1 MGEVPWYTLAVISRL
16 MSAMGQ
22 ILLFEAFLPKKPL
35 YISAIA
41 VTLLLA
47 ASPLHAQEAASDALD
62 LFSAG
67 EEEVVSTSRIPR
79 PISRIAENVTV
90 VTAEDIRRLNAHTL
104 SEVLNTI
111 PGIQMQW
118 PNRTPGSDSD
128 TFLQGAEAG
137 LGHVLVLLDGVQQN
151 NYNQGWADIA
161 KIPVQQIERV
171 EIIKGAASTS
181 WGPAL
186 GGVINVIT
194 KSPAPNRASGEVS
207 ASIGERST
215 SDTRGEISGTIG
227 NTGYYLSA
235 GNLHSAGLRPNN
247 GITENNGSLKLTYDL
262 PVKGSITYG
271 VTLWENSDGDQ
282 GVWDN
287 SGWLVHDDLKN
298 RFGSTFL
305 TLKLPVGERLSLEIT
320 GRSTYREVR
329 TEWNDIISDEISP
342 FIHSTLR
349 DNAYGGGAKLSW
361 GDNDLGFVAGI
372 DYDHANVRTHWLDY
386 SFAPPEPGQIN
397 RNIDRLGAYLNGLW
411 SIGRLTLL
419 PGIRYDRAFGA
430 NNISGTAGATLE
442 LTDRTVL
449 RAYGAQGYGLPNL
462 AYGKD
467 LQKVWTVQTGVE
479 TTEVPYLWLKGTL
492 FYNRL
497 RDAQESALQSPE
509 RRQTKQG
516 FEVEART
523 VPLYGL
529 SVGGGYTL
537 NDSRDAEHT
546 RHESKPA
553 HIGKLNLFYD
563 NDRLDFTG
571 TLTGSYVWWNSSAWK
586 LGNYD
591 RLLWDLHLAK
601 KIHVSETL
609 TPEIFF
615 SVRNLFNGSQYE
627 HILYKNASRW
637 VEGGVR
643 FSF

>member
-1 MGEVPWYTLAVISRL
+1 MPKKLRHTLA
-16 MSAMGQ
+16 
-22 ILLFEAFLPKKPL
+22 
-35 YISAIA
+35 IA
-41 VTLLLA
+41 ATLLLA
-47 ASPLHAQEAASDALD
+47 AAPLRAQEAASDALD

-79 PISRIAENVTV
+79 PVSRIAENVTV
-90 VTAEDIRRLNAHTL
+90 VTADDIRRLNAHTL

-118 PNRTPGSDSD
+118 SNRTPGSDSD

-151 NYNQGWADIA
+151 NYNQGWADIG

-186 GGVINVIT
+186 GGVINIIT
-194 KSPAPNRASGEVS
+194 KSPDPNQTSGEIY
-207 ASIGERST
+207 ASLGERST
-215 SDTRGEISGTIG
+215 SDTRGEISGTID
-227 NTGYYLSA
+227 NAGYYLSA

-262 PVKGSITYG
+262 PDNGTITYG
-271 VTLWENSDGDQ
+271 IAFWENADGDE
-282 GVWDN
+282 GFLDS
-287 SGWLVHDDLKN
+287 SGWLVHDNLKN
-298 RFGSTFL
+298 HFGYTFL
-305 TLKLPVGERLSLEIT
+305 TFHRPLADRLSLEIT
-320 GRSTYREVR
+320 GRGTYREVR
-329 TEWNDIISDEISP
+329 TEWNDIIGDDIFP
-342 FIHSTLR
+342 YIYSTLR
-349 DNAYGGGAKLSW
+349 ESAYGGGAKLSW
-361 GDNDLGFVAGI
+361 EDNDLGFVAGI
-372 DYDHANVRTHWLDY
+372 DYDHANVSLDSLLY
-386 SFAPPEPGQIN
+386 SFSPPVLEQIN
-397 RNIDRLGAYLNGLW
+397 RNIDRLGVYLNGFW

-419 PGIRYDRAFGA
+419 PGIRYDRTFGK
-430 NNISGTAGATLE
+430 NNFSGTAGATYR
-442 LTDRTVL
+442 LTERTVV

-462 AYGKD
+462 RHGKD

-479 TTEVPYLWLKGTL
+479 TTDVPYLWLKGTL

-497 RDAQESALQSPE
+497 RDAQASASQSAE

-523 VPLYGL
+523 VPWHGL
-529 SVGGGYTL
+529 SFGGGYTL
-537 NDSRDAEHT
+537 NDSRDAERT

-563 NDRLDFTG
+563 NDSVGLTG
-571 TLTGSYVWWNSSAWK
+571 TLTGSYVWWNASAWK
-586 LGNYD
+586 LGKYD
-591 RLLWDLHLAK
+591 TVLWDLHLAK

>member
-1 MGEVPWYTLAVISRL
+1 M
-16 MSAMGQ
+16 
-22 ILLFEAFLPKKPL
+22 PKKPL

-47 ASPLHAQEAASDALD
+47 ASPLRAQETASDALD

-79 PISRIAENVTV
+79 PISRIAENVSV
-90 VTAEDIRRLNAHTL
+90 VTADDIRRLNAHTL

-111 PGIQMQW
+111 PGIQIQW
-118 PNRTPGSDSD
+118 PSRTPGSTTDI
-128 TFLQGAEAG
+128 FVQGAEAAA
-137 LGHVLVLLDGVQQN
+137 GHVLVLLDGIQQN

-161 KIPVQQIERV
+161 QIPVQQIERV

-194 KSPAPNRASGEVS
+194 KTPAPNRASGEVY

-227 NTGYYLSA
+227 NAGYYLSA

-262 PVKGSITYG
+262 PDNGTITYG
-271 VTLWENSDGDQ
+271 IALWENSDGDE
-282 GVWDN
+282 GTWDS

-298 RFGSTFL
+298 RFGYTFF
-305 TLKLPVGERLSLEIT
+305 TLKQPVRERLSLEVT
-320 GRSTYREVR
+320 GRGTYREVR
-329 TEWNDIISDEISP
+329 TEWNDIIGGEISP
-342 FIHSTLR
+342 FIYTTLR

-361 GDNDLGFVAGI
+361 GDNDVGLVAGI
-372 DYDHANVRTHWLDY
+372 DYDHANVNIRGLDY
-386 SFAPPEPGQIN
+386 SFAPPEPSQTN
-397 RNIDRLGAYLNGLW
+397 RNIDRLGVYLNGHW

-430 NNISGTAGATLE
+430 NNVSGTAGATLQ
-442 LTDRTVL
+442 LTERTVV
-449 RAYGAQGYGLPNL
+449 RAYGAHGYGLPSL
-462 AYGKD
+462 QHGRE

-479 TTEVPYLWLKGTL
+479 STEVPYLWLKGTL

-497 RDAQESALQSPE
+497 RDAQESALESPE

-516 FEVEART
+516 FEIEART
-523 VPLYGL
+523 VPWHGL
-529 SVGGGYTL
+529 SFGGGYTL

-546 RHESKPA
+546 RHENKPA

-563 NDRLDFTG
+563 NDTIDLTG
-571 TLTGSYVWWNSSAWK
+571 TLTGSYVWWNSPEWK

-591 RLLWDLHLAK
+591 RVLWDLHLAK
-601 KIHVSETL
+601 KVHLGDAV

-615 SVRNLFNGSQYE
+615 SVRNLFNGSQYD